1 MSCSICYER
10 FTFPVSLPCGHVF
23 CRECVCRTV
32 DSIKSCSLQHFCP
45 TCRKPY
51 CIVSIDPELVPPYLR
66 PHIQSPIRPL
76 FFDSAHSPQAP
87 ESESGWPSS
96 QSQSQSQSQLQPQ
109 SQSQSQAQPQSPPSP
124 PPQSSPETSDIEHP
138 TAESSRTSDLGRATA
153 AADAIR
159 LSCATWRKRAE
170 VHAAANAGLLAFARA
185 AKESTVRMRGERD
198 AARNQCLLLKRKLAE
213 VIAQR
218 SPDSDADSPLNYGQ
232 GQEVRMG
239 MVVAK
244 APPASRGLPVFLAQ
258 QKKAMASASVNAFP
272 GYDETTQSRFGPPL
286 KRRKTGESCALD
298 SGSGVRL
305 ASVPVVASQ

>member
-10 FTFPVSLPCGHVF
+10 FTSPVSLPCGHVF
-23 CRECVCRTV
+23 CRECICRTV

-45 TCRKPY
+45 ACRKPY

-76 FFDSAHSPQAP
+76 FFDSAHSPQTP

-96 QSQSQSQSQLQPQ
+96 QSQSQPQ
-109 SQSQSQAQPQSPPSP
+109 SQSPPSS
-124 PPQSSPETSDIEHP
+124 PPQSSPETGDVEQP
-138 TAESSRTSDLGRATA
+138 TAESSRAGDLGRAAA

-185 AKESTVRMRGERD
+185 AKESALRMRGERD
-198 AARNQCLLLKRKLAE
+198 AARNQCLMLKRKLAE
-213 VIAQR
+213 VMAER

-232 GQEVRMG
+232 GQGSRMG
-239 MVVAK
+239 MAVAK

-258 QKKAMASASVNAFP
+258 QKKAMASASVNVFP

-286 KRRKTGESCALD
+286 KRRRTAESCAQN

-305 ASVPVVASQ
+305 TSVPVVASQ